1 MKGAMQAMQ
10 ITLQQGEVADK
21 LEQEKIHTAVH
32 KCMIGQLTVKR
43 ASFKTDALKTDILQ
57 YA

>member
-1 MKGAMQAMQ
+1 MQAMQ

-32 KCMIGQLTVKR
+32 KCMIGQLTGEEGL
-43 ASFKTDALKTDILQ
+43 F
-57 YA
+57 